1 MGAFLL
7 RAAHRSRPQVFAL
20 LHSDWCRVGKPPWT
34 GVEGEV
40 LAGPP
45 ATQLSRGSGQVPA
58 CAEAADLQ
66 TERSL

>member
-7 RAAHRSRPQVFAL
+7 RAAYGSRPQIFAVV
-20 LHSDWCRVGKPPWT
+20 HSDWCGIRKPPWT
-34 GVEGEV
+34 RVEGEV
-40 LAGPP
+40 LAGPL
-45 ATQLSRGSGQVPA
+45 ATHLSRGSGQGPA